1 MKKIINFTQLA
12 LTAAILSQAGIA
24 SANGPA
30 GAAFEDFKSSPQY
43 QAMMERREAFFK
55 RVQERRDAK
64 EQEIDR
70 AEPTAINTEQQ
81 MPKDKDNVRPQRP
94 NEFFPKKDAT
104 PDKQNN
110 QVITRTISAGGN
122 VGIQCNDGQ
131 FTVTYNT
138 TSAAT
143 CTVAGKLDIDG
154 VMTNEK
160 RESTNGDSI
169 VFPLPAGSTASFR
182 GTLTCRTTDG
192 SFGGGVSSQ
201 TKTGCLPE

>member
-1 MKKIINFTQLA
+1 MKKIIKFTQLA
-12 LTAAILSQAGIA
+12 LAAAILSQAGIA
-24 SANGPA
+24 SASGPA

-70 AEPTAINTEQQ
+70 AEPTAINTEQK
-81 MPKDKDNVRPQRP
+81 MPKENVRPQRP

-104 PDKQNN
+104 PNTKNN

-122 VGIQCNDGQ
+122 VGIACSDGQ
-131 FTVTYNT
+131 FTVTYSS

-169 VFPLPAGSTASFR
+169 AFPLPAGSTASFK
-182 GTLTCRTTDG
+182 GALTCRTADG